1 MLFPRII
8 FNEINYDNWEQESI
22 STPFFGSNAE
32 FPQRYLRSKL
42 CKSLQMNL

>member
-22 STPFFGSNAE
+22 STPFSAQTRISTAV
-32 FPQRYLRSKL
+32 PAQ
-42 CKSLQMNL
+42 